1 MKAINNDLLFDGVFQ
16 MFELTNI
23 SLILFATTAVNFF
36 TAYISWQRRKT
47 KGGIYF
53 AFGMIGVTFWTLT
66 TGLDYSSTS
75 IPLKVF
81 FAKLETIGYNSALAL
96 LALFILSYAGH
107 DDWLKKWWVNLSFI
121 ILPISN
127 ILLAWTNDL
136 HGWLWTGF
144 TASEFGDNV
153 VVFHHGPAFIWV
165 AIVDYLMT
173 TIILINLWQTTSKGS
188 ELSRRQA
195 RLLFLA
201 TIFPVLSNLI
211 YLVNIPAVS
220 GIDWT
225 SITFSITGMFFLI
238 ALYGRR
244 LLDIVPIA
252 RHTMIEKMTD
262 YILVLDMQN
271 RVMDFNSATQENFN
285 IKENDIGNTVNNVMV
300 AWPEIIAFSLLSPA
314 DTVQTIIEKEG
325 KLKVLDMRLTLLEDN
340 RGQLYGKLIVFRDI
354 TERYHMEQALEQRL
368 FEIKKLHENLQQT
381 QAQLV
386 EQQRALAI
394 LEERQRL
401 GRDMHDSVNQSIHSS
416 MLFSETLVALLEK
429 GQTEKAIQV
438 AERIQESG
446 QQALKEIR
454 LLVYETQSR
463 LADES
468 TDLIGALE
476 ERLNMV
482 ERRFGIR
489 AEIIFDTDTMKYCP
503 AAWREN
509 LYWMIMEALNNS
521 LKHAKAR
528 NIKVLFHC
536 TGEQLEVE
544 VKDDGTG
551 FEPGQARGGGFGMRT
566 MRERAEILGGEL
578 SVQSSP
584 GHGTRVYFKAKIG
597 T

>member
-1 MKAINNDLLFDGVFQ
+1 
-16 MFELTNI
+16 
-23 SLILFATTAVNFF
+23 
-36 TAYISWQRRKT
+36 
-47 KGGIYF
+47 
-53 AFGMIGVTFWTLT
+53 MIGVTFWTLT

-173 TIILINLWQTTSKGS
+173 AIILINLWQTTSKGS

>member
-1 MKAINNDLLFDGVFQ
+1 

-173 TIILINLWQTTSKGS
+173 AIILINLWQTTSKGS

-285 IKENDIGNTVNNVMV
+285 IKENDIGNTVNDVMA
-300 AWPEIIAFSLLSPA
+300 AWPEIIAFSLSSPA

-325 KLKVLDMRLTLLEDN
+325 KSKVLDMRLTLLEDN

>member
-1 MKAINNDLLFDGVFQ
+1 

-173 TIILINLWQTTSKGS
+173 AIILINLWQTTSKGS

>member
-1 MKAINNDLLFDGVFQ
+1 

-173 TIILINLWQTTSKGS
+173 AIILINLWQTTSKGS

-244 LLDIVPIA
+244 LLDIAPIA

-285 IKENDIGNTVNNVMV
+285 IKENDIVNTVNNVMA
-300 AWPEIIAFSLLSPA
+300 AWPEIIAFSLSSPA

-325 KLKVLDMRLTLLEDN
+325 KSKVLDMRLTLLEDN